1 LFLPP
6 LSKIMKNRIKVNGFF
21 IFFTL
26 LVCSFFI
33 FKLIRHTPGPG
44 DDFMEILGIGFI
56 LFGQLLRV
64 SSRGYKAERSRS
76 GHSLITDGP
85 YSLVRNPMYLGI
97 ILIGAG
103 VVLFVFHLWVIAIF
117 ALVFVLRYVHV
128 IIGEEKVLLNAFGEE
143 YKDYMRRVPRL
154 LPKPSLLFKN
164 DIADFLPVKL
174 SWFKR
179 ELPSI
184 LIVLSL
190 VLIVESWEEIRA
202 GGWGITV
209 ADWLTYL
216 LILLVYFILIAF
228 LAGRYERIAKENKN

>member
-1 LFLPP
+1 
-6 LSKIMKNRIKVNGFF
+6 MKNRIKVNGFF

-33 FKLIRHTPGPG
+33 FKLIRHAPGPG

-76 GHSLITDGP
+76 GHSLITSGP

-97 ILIGAG
+97 ILIGLG
-103 VVLFVFHLWVIAIF
+103 VVLFVFHPWAFAIF
-117 ALVFVLRYVHV
+117 ALVFILRYVHV
-128 IIGEEKVLLNAFGEE
+128 IISEEKILLNAFGEE
-143 YKDYMRRVPRL
+143 YKDYMARVPRL
-154 LPKPSLLFKN
+154 LPNPALLLKT
-164 DIADFLPVKL
+164 DITECLPVKI

-184 LIVLSL
+184 LVVLCSAL
-190 VLIVESWEEIRA
+190 VVESWEDIRA
-202 GGWGITV
+202 GNKGVLMADLVVLLAIFIFYFTV
-209 ADWLTYL
+209 
-216 LILLVYFILIAF
+216 IAF
-228 LAGRYERIAKENKN
+228 LAHRYERITKESKNPE